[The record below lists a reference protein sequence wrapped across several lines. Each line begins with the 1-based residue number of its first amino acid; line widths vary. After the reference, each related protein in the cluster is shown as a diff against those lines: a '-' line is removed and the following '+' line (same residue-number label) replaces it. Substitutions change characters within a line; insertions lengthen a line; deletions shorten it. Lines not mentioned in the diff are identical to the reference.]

1 MEKAVLIYR
10 DKLLPISETF
20 VSEPISRFQRYEA
33 FFFGS
38 TLAPR
43 GIPLPQEMV
52 FAINPQGV
60 RRLDK
65 RAFWHEALF
74 KVAGVLPQKAKGWL
88 EQVSPKL
95 IHAHFAPDGALALPL
110 ARHLGVPLIVSLLG
124 TDITL
129 DERVALRRSWWGHRF
144 YVLRKKRLFKEAAK
158 FIVPSM
164 FLWRKALERG
174 FPEEKMVLLPH
185 GVDLGRFYPRPEQV
199 EFGRILYVGRLIER
213 KGLPYLI
220 EALSLLKS
228 EYLDVKLVVIGDGPE
243 RARYEDLGR
252 KLLGNRVEFRG
263 AQPSERV
270 AEEMRKAYVFSLPS
284 VEMPSGETETFGV
297 VHAEAQASG
306 VPVVAFAVGGV
317 PEVVE
322 HGRTGFLS
330 AQKDVVSLARHLR
343 LLLENPTLRAEM
355 GVRARE
361 RAEKFFNIEKRA
373 AELEDLYDQVLL
385 VGARTRQ

>member
-1 MEKAVLIYR
+1 
-10 DKLLPISETF
+10 
-20 VSEPISRFQRYEA
+20 
-33 FFFGS
+33 
-38 TLAPR
+38 
-43 GIPLPQEMV
+43 
-52 FAINPQGV
+52 
-60 RRLDK
+60 
-65 RAFWHEALF
+65 
-74 KVAGVLPQKAKGWL
+74 
-88 EQVSPKL
+88 
-95 IHAHFAPDGALALPL
+95 
-110 ARHLGVPLIVSLLG
+110 
-124 TDITL
+124 
-129 DERVALRRSWWGHRF
+129 
-144 YVLRKKRLFKEAAK
+144 
-158 FIVPSM
+158 
-164 FLWRKALERG
+164 
-174 FPEEKMVLLPH
+174 MVLLPH

-252 KLLGNRVEFRG
+252 RLLGNRVEFQG

-284 VEMPSGETETFGV
+284 VEMPNGETETFGV

-330 AQKDVVSLARHLR
+330 AQKDVVSLARHIR

-361 RAEKFFNIEKRA
+361 RAERLFDIGKRA
-373 AELEDLYDQVLL
+373 EELEDLYDQALL
-385 VGARTRQ
+385 IGSGTRRR